1 MEALFLQFL
10 GPLIGAIIG
19 GVAAYV
25 AIRADLAELKARMSI
40 AEKVADNAHERI
52 DSIMQRRRRDDTM

>member
-1 MEALFLQFL
+1 MEQLFLQFL
-10 GPLIGAIIG
+10 GPLIGAVIG

-25 AIRADLAELKARMSI
+25 AIRADLAELKARMII

-52 DSIMQRRRRDDTM
+52 DAIMARRRSSDTM